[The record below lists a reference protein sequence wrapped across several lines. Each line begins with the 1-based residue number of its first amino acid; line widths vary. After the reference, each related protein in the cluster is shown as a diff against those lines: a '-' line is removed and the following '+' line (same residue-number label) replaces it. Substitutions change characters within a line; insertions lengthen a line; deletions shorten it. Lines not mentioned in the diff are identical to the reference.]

1 MDNLKSKNDWNGTK
15 DGQTYVA
22 GVEFN
27 PIKGIMVAPNVQV
40 IHPSADNTKTT
51 TNLMVNC
58 SYNF

>member
-1 MDNLKSKNDWNGTK
+1 
-15 DGQTYVA
+15 
-22 GVEFN
+22 VEFN
-27 PIKGIMVAPNVQV
+27 PVKGIMVAPNVQV